1 MPPLKQYGQKMAS
14 TKGGIFIIW
23 KPRRKIKNIDDRGE
37 NGVQWTERENF
48 LSCYE
53 EKCSS

>member
-23 KPRRKIKNIDDRGE
+23 KPRREIKNIDDGGE
-37 NGVQWTERENF
+37 NGVQWTKRENF
-48 LSCYE
+48 FVVL
-53 EKCSS
+53 